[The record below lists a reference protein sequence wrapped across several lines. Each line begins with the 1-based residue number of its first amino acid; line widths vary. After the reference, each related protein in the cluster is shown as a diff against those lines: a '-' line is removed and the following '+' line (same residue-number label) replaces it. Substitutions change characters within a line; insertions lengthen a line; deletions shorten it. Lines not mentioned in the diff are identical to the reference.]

1 MDCKAPGFY
10 LVGPEHHLSIFA
22 IVATIPVSSRP
33 RRIIYG
39 KVPYYLARKEIS
51 HSMGENEILLFYSAT
66 WQGVKIFAFFLP
78 TMLWL
83 CVYERCH
90 KTAASIHTL

>member
-66 WQGVKIFAFFLP
+66 WQGVNIRFLFADDVVA
-78 TMLWL
+78 M
-83 CVYERCH
+83 C
-90 KTAASIHTL
+90 I